1 MLRVDWLRDV
11 RETGYDERIAKMVEK
26 WWELGMVLP
35 VPDPPA
41 HLPADTRVEQ
51 GRREDRRHDAK
62 RDLVRAV
69 ESLTVPTTLALT
81 RGFKPLAEHARRGTA
96 AAAAA
101 PFRQGE
107 I

>member
-11 RETGYDERIAKMVEK
+11 RETGYEERIAKMVED
-26 WWELGMVLP
+26 WWALGMVLP

-41 HLPADTRVEQ
+41 HLPPDTRVEQ
-51 GRREDRRHDAK
+51 GRREDRRRDAK

-69 ESLTVPTTLALT
+69 ESLTAPVTLTLRTFRPLT
-81 RGFKPLAEHARRGTA
+81 EQVDG
-96 AAAAA
+96 AAA
-101 PFRQGE
+101 PLPPRRAFRQGE